1 MNRHFLH
8 LHSSSSSKSD
18 FFSFSFPSFSFVFV
32 ARSIFGGSRKSHALY
47 WLYWKLMEL
56 FGQSNG
62 FITPLFLR
70 VTKIGWSYKVKRISN
85 NRTFISPIFHVVRP
99 GVIPFKCRALKLIL
113 KALNFNQK
121 ITENCPSLQVKRNG
135 VYHFVCLIGTLQY
148 GLFPSLTYLSTKIP

>member
-8 LHSSSSSKSD
+8 LHSSSSKVI
-18 FFSFSFPSFSFVFV
+18 SFLFV
-32 ARSIFGGSRKSHALY
+32 ARSMFGGSRKSHALY

-85 NRTFISPIFHVVRP
+85 NRTFIFHGVRP

-121 ITENCPSLQVKRNG
+121 ITENCPSLQVIRNG
-135 VYHFVCLIGTLQY
+135 VFHFVRLIDTLQY
-148 GLFPSLTYLSTKIP
+148 GLFPSLTYLATKIP